1 MRRALLLGLAVLL
14 TACAPRATTPP
25 EGRPTLVPPAV
36 VAYRLRLE
44 APGSTGEITLTTAFE
59 YLMGRSNKALPTY
72 RVAGAIL
79 TQTDDLGTW
88 RFSFAPLD
96 ILDPESLA
104 QVHGIG
110 VQFRN
115 GLRDTIEVE
124 WARSAIVDHSGRAH
138 SVIHRGVR
146 LVARNDPSAP
156 STIPA
161 GAVLDDFLFPADLIT
176 YRSGRLGMWTAG
188 GFLERLQPGQVVTVS
203 FGLRITGQPGERAFR
218 FRAAPPV

>member
-1 MRRALLLGLAVLL
+1 MRRALLLGLALLL

-25 EGRPTLVPPAV
+25 EGRPTRVPPAV
-36 VAYRLRLE
+36 AYHLRLE
-44 APGSTGEITLTTAFE
+44 APGSTGEITLTTTLE
-59 YLMGRSNKALPTY
+59 YLMGRSNKSLPTY
-72 RVAGAIL
+72 RVDGTI

-124 WARSAIVDHSGRAH
+124 WARSAIVDQGGRAR

-156 STIPA
+156 SIIPA
-161 GAVLDDFLFPADLIT
+161 GAVLDDFLFPADLIA
-176 YRSGRLGMWTAG
+176 YRSGRFGMWTAV

-218 FRAAPPV
+218 FRAAPPT

>member
-1 MRRALLLGLAVLL
+1 MRRALLLGLALLL

-25 EGRPTLVPPAV
+25 EGRPPLVPPA

-44 APGSTGEITLTTAFE
+44 APGSTGEITLTTALE

-72 RVAGAIL
+72 RVDGTI
-79 TQTDDLGTW
+79 THTDDLGTW

-115 GLRDTIEVE
+115 GLRDTIEVVSLPFN
-124 WARSAIVDHSGRAH
+124 RSTCAKDRLRPFETPHGTRGST
-138 SVIHRGVR
+138 RGV
-146 LVARNDPSAP
+146 L
-156 STIPA
+156 
-161 GAVLDDFLFPADLIT
+161 
-176 YRSGRLGMWTAG
+176 RSQGRC
-188 GFLERLQPGQVVTVS
+188 S
-203 FGLRITGQPGERAFR
+203 
-218 FRAAPPV
+218 

>member
-1 MRRALLLGLAVLL
+1 MRRALLLGLTLLL

-25 EGRPTLVPPAV
+25 EGRPPLVPPA

-44 APGSTGEITLTTAFE
+44 APGSAGEITLTKALE

-72 RVAGAIL
+72 RVEGTI

-88 RFSFAPLD
+88 RFYFAPLD

-124 WARSAIVDHSGRAH
+124 WARSAIVDQGGRAR

-146 LVARNDPSAP
+146 LATRTDPSAP
-156 STIPA
+156 SIIPA
-161 GAVLDDFLFPADLIT
+161 GAALDDFLFPADLIT
-176 YRSGRLGMWTAG
+176 YRSGRLGMWTAV

-218 FRAAPPV
+218 FRAAPPT